1 MELYTL
7 TKQQLFKKLSSKP
20 EGLSSTE
27 AEKRLSEQGKN
38 RLKEEKKKS
47 LAALFFSQFKDL
59 MTIILICAAFLS
71 AVLAFV
77 TKDKNQLAD
86 TAILLFI
93 ILLNA
98 IVGFLQQYRA
108 DAAIEKLKKLS
119 VCHAKVVRDG
129 KVILI
134 EACDLVVGDI
144 VEIEEGDMIPA
155 DCRILE
161 SENFRCDE
169 SALTGESSSVKK
181 RDAIVK
187 KSVLAERENTA
198 HFSTFCVA
206 GRARCVVVA
215 TGMNTEMGKIAD
227 LLNRSETVASPLDKT
242 IAKLGKIISVT
253 VLSVAAVLFLGGLL
267 AHRSSFLENVMSA
280 VAVAVAAIPEGMGA
294 VVTII
299 LAMGVQRMSG
309 FRAVV
314 RKLSAVETLGNCTCF
329 CSDKTGTL
337 TQNKMTVEE
346 IATEFTLPAENSEI
360 FTSTRGQTALLT
372 CMRACNTVR
381 GGAGKYLG
389 DPTEIAL
396 VE

>member
-144 VEIEEGDMIPA
+144 VEIEI
-155 DCRILE
+155 
-161 SENFRCDE
+161 
-169 SALTGESSSVKK
+169 
-181 RDAIVK
+181 
-187 KSVLAERENTA
+187 
-198 HFSTFCVA
+198 
-206 GRARCVVVA
+206 GRAHV
-215 TGMNTEMGKIAD
+215 
-227 LLNRSETVASPLDKT
+227 
-242 IAKLGKIISVT
+242 
-253 VLSVAAVLFLGGLL
+253 
-267 AHRSSFLENVMSA
+267 
-280 VAVAVAAIPEGMGA
+280 
-294 VVTII
+294 
-299 LAMGVQRMSG
+299 
-309 FRAVV
+309 
-314 RKLSAVETLGNCTCF
+314 
-329 CSDKTGTL
+329 
-337 TQNKMTVEE
+337 
-346 IATEFTLPAENSEI
+346 
-360 FTSTRGQTALLT
+360 
-372 CMRACNTVR
+372 
-381 GGAGKYLG
+381 
-389 DPTEIAL
+389 
-396 VE
+396 